1 MAIELPQTVGPFVS
15 DGNIAAGFQPVR
27 YTPGVLAVL
36 EPFGEA
42 ASALLAIRASVSA
55 SGEPSVSMT
64 SASSASSGA

>member
-42 ASALLAIRASVSA
+42 AFRVARNPRKRERIR
-55 SGEPSVSMT
+55 
-64 SASSASSGA
+64 

>member
-1 MAIELPQTVGPFVS
+1 MAIELPQTVLGPFVS

-42 ASALLAIRASVSA
+42 AFRVARNPRKRERIR
-55 SGEPSVSMT
+55 
-64 SASSASSGA
+64 